1 MIYNSSSKA
10 LKTVKSLYLDSNR
23 SFSLDVSKGTYY
35 LGIKSDKER
44 SFEVTPSFTPS
55 SQAEAS
61 DSDGKG
67 TTAINGAT
75 TPFEKTG
82 EAFGF
87 DEAKSDTLEAGK
99 TKYYILEVPEAG
111 ALSFYITG
119 FSITDNAEIAIFDKN
134 AKFVCRESLYGSKT
148 ISADVVKGTYY
159 AVISTNKERS
169 YQITPS
175 FEPSY
180 TPTITLS
187 MSVKKGKT
195 LTIGT
200 ILNTKND
207 KVTWTTANKK
217 IATVSSKGKI
227 KGVKKGTTTIT
238 AKTKSGLEVEIQIKV
253 K

>member
-227 KGVKKGTTTIT
+227 KGIKKGTTTIT
-238 AKTKSGLEVEIQIKV
+238 ATTKSGLEVEIQIKV